1 MHDKRL
7 ALLCSRKTRR
17 SKRACIPE
25 VVHVGDLL
33 HAQPAEL
40 TGTHGAVHAVAA
52 AIVGL
57 HDVGAA
63 ARAGLDLLCIFSNR
77 GSV

>member
-1 MHDKRL
+1 M
-7 ALLCSRKTRR
+7 
-17 SKRACIPE
+17 
-25 VVHVGDLL
+25 HVGDLL

-63 ARAGLDLLCIFSNR
+63 AGTRLDLLCIFSST